1 MAAVVNRRSEH
12 MRTPI
17 DLRLLVRCVQRRP
30 QVKTALLLSAAVAL
44 SFLTGLL
51 ESGCAFTQRLGAGP
65 RGGIAVPDCGL
76 PPVATEGRAQTSQTA
91 AAVGKWSCIPP
102 YQTPPFTPPPDDG
115 VALST
120 LLEASGVAWMTGSSW
135 VGLAAGHFCEM
146 SQKQLAVFMNLSGQ
160 DLNHNDTNSFGLLGW
175 PTPFYVAGA
184 GQGVFPGSNF
194 DSSSHSRFADWRA
207 VTVANL
213 DNGATDEIIAVRH
226 VDKPLISD
234 LNIGRIGP
242 NCIGADFVNA
252 GTIATDPSNSDWV
265 GVAVGNFDRAGPKF
279 KGHTRIAM
287 LRTGNG
293 VKNSQLVLVDATV
306 NPPLVVS
313 QQDLDPDVTH
323 PSAWKGLAAGNL
335 DGGQGPDELIAVR
348 QESDNKSATVMVYHL
363 NGSSFHLYA
372 TSTFG
377 NDGNSNWT
385 GVTVGDF
392 NGDGRKAIVLQKN
405 AHSKFAVFDLAPG
418 TVATNGVKELRK
430 LDSSDLNSADGQNWT
445 GITSADWLG
454 GDQGADELMAV
465 RSVSGSYH
473 TNVFVYGN
481 PYQLATRNSAL
492 QGTKAQY
499 DQLSLISGQQS
510 SLANIETLKQMM
522 RDTHS
527 NTFNWTVAGQYDY
540 TNLVAFLN
548 ATTNFGVDGQQVR
561 VWVTLTQPKTVPSDV
576 CSRAEDTRPTTTFN
590 AQDYFLGDFYNG
602 RSPCLDLAT
611 WARVMGRLAQ
621 DFPQLVGVGIDDFAF
636 DLNINQPGSDFTPDL
651 IAQVQANLRSQAPW
665 MNFIPTMYHTI
676 VGDGWND
683 LGLTMD
689 TMLYYFRNDK
699 QGLGPCA
706 ASTCTLENGNPI
718 SHSGHGACLAGI
730 GPNGNEPGC
739 AQLTLPNASG
749 EFADVF
755 ALLPAG
761 RKLLGGVY
769 YAGHSEW
776 GTPTSQ
782 YDYDLTKQLL
792 FDPRFF
798 GALVYTLQFPP
809 AVNTCSVSPFIDKYC
824 TIQKVFSS
832 DP

>member
-1 MAAVVNRRSEH
+1 
-12 MRTPI
+12 MRTSICLKFP
-17 DLRLLVRCVQRRP
+17 LGRVARRL
-30 QVKTALLLSAAVAL
+30 QVKTAVVLAGASALLLLA
-44 SFLTGLL
+44 GLL
-51 ESGCAFTQRLGAGP
+51 ESQSAYAQRLGVGTP
-65 RGGIAVPDCGL
+65 VGITVPDCGE
-76 PPVATEGRAQTSQTA
+76 PPVSELRLGVNHA
-91 AAVGKWSCIPP
+91 AAPGINWSCIPP

-120 LLEASGVAWMTGSSW
+120 LLEASGVSWLTGSSW
-135 VGLAAGHFCEM
+135 MGVAAGHFCEM
-146 SQKQLAVFMNLSGQ
+146 SQKQLAIFMNPSGQ
-160 DLNHNDTNSFGLLGW
+160 DVNHYDTNSFGLLGW
-175 PTPFYVAGA
+175 PTPFYIAGA
-184 GQGVFPGSNF
+184 GQGVFPRSNF
-194 DSSSHSRFADWRA
+194 ANGNRIAVWRA

-213 DNGATDEIIAVRH
+213 DKSATDEIIAVRR
-226 VDKPLISD
+226 VYQSGNSD

-242 NCIGADFVNA
+242 NCIGAEFVNE
-252 GTIATDPSNSDWV
+252 GVIATDPLNSDWV
-265 GVAVGNFDRAGPKF
+265 GVAVGNFDRAGRKV

-293 VKNSQLVLVDATV
+293 QKNTQLVLVDATV
-306 NPPLVVS
+306 VPPKVVF
-313 QQDLDPDVTH
+313 QQDLDINVNQ
-323 PSAWKGLAAGNL
+323 PSVWKGLAAGNL
-335 DGGQGPDELIAVR
+335 DGGEGPDELIAVR
-348 QESDNKSATVMVYHL
+348 QVSGGNDATVLVYHWS
-363 NGSSFHLYA
+363 GGSFHLYA
-372 TSTFG
+372 TTEFG
-377 NDGNSNWT
+377 SDGNSDWT

-405 AHSKFAVFDLAPG
+405 KHSKFAVFDLAPG
-418 TVATNGVKELRK
+418 TVATNGIKALRK

-445 GITSADWLG
+445 GITSGDWLG
-454 GDQGADELMAV
+454 GDQGADELIAV
-465 RSVSGSYH
+465 RSVSNPFR

-481 PYQLATRNSAL
+481 PFQLATRNSAL
-492 QGTKAQY
+492 QGTKALY
-499 DQLSLISGQQS
+499 DQVDLVSGQQS
-510 SLANIETLKQMM
+510 SLANIETLKQIM

-527 NTFNWTVAGQYDY
+527 NTFNWSVANQYDY

-576 CSRAEDTRPTTTFN
+576 CSRAEDTRPITTFN
-590 AQDYFLGDFYNG
+590 AQDFFVADFYNG

-611 WARVMGRLAQ
+611 WGRVMGRLAQ

-636 DLNINQPGSDFTPDL
+636 DLNINQAGSDFTPDL

-665 MNFIPTMYHTI
+665 MSFIPTMYHTI
-676 VGDGWND
+676 VDDGWSD

-706 ASTCTLENGNPI
+706 ARACTLPNGNPI
-718 SHSGHGACLAGI
+718 VSTDGKGACLAGI

-769 YAGHSEW
+769 FTGHSTW
-776 GTPTSQ
+776 GTPTSR
-782 YDYDLTKQLL
+782 YDYDLTKQILR
-792 FDPRFF
+792 DPRFF
-798 GALVYTLQFPP
+798 GPLVYTLQFPP
-809 AVNTCSVSPFIDKYC
+809 AVNTCSVSFLIDKYC
-824 TIQKVFSS
+824 TIQKVFSNS
-832 DP
+832 P